1 MDKNYMNI
9 PAEKFKVATGRKL
22 SDKKLA
28 TKPVGYFKDAM
39 IRFSRNK
46 SSVAASIIILF
57 LFLYAI
63 VVPYISNYN
72 VEFRD
77 GYYKMVLPRSKTF
90 AFLGWDGC
98 REQNEAQSGYDYL
111 NSIGQEYGTSAV
123 LKVNERY
130 KDSNGIPFY
139 KLYVDSYEKV
149 GFVYADLSADE
160 YQKLQKYQNDTGI
173 QVIYPLPVYYK
184 TNFVS
189 VGSAA
194 NLWYELADETANTQG
209 LSKYHA
215 DNGDPI
221 YVPAYHTS
229 SNKNRAQYDSLRIE
243 GDNGGADGETWYTYA
258 AKNQTGYRVRVLYK
272 EYYNYKN
279 GFYAQHLLG
288 TNQHG
293 QDIFACLAYGARLSF
308 LLAISV
314 SVINF
319 FIGVI
324 YGAVEGYYGGAVD
337 LILERISDILASI
350 PFIVVATLFKMHL
363 ADKVGPIVSLLF
375 AFVLTG
381 WIGIAHRVRTQFYR
395 FKGQEYV
402 LAARTLGA
410 SDSRLIFRHILP
422 NSLGTI
428 ITSTVLI
435 IPGVI
440 FRESMLSFLG
450 IISLETSGLTSIGTM
465 LSNGQAYLSSFPHI
479 ILFPALFISLLEI
492 SFNLFGNGLRDAFNP
507 SLRGAD
513 E

>member
-1 MDKNYMNI
+1 MDKNYMNL
-9 PAEKFKVATGRKL
+9 PAEKFKVAHDRKL

-46 SSVAASIIILF
+46 SSVIATVIIVF
-57 LFLYAI
+57 LLLYAVI
-63 VVPYISNYN
+63 VPFISNYN

-77 GYYKMVLPRSKTF
+77 GYYRMVLPKCEPL

-111 NSIGQEYGTSAV
+111 SSIGYEYGHSSV
-123 LKVNERY
+123 RKVSERY
-130 KDSNGIPFY
+130 KDSNGLPY
-139 KLYVDSYEKV
+139 YRLYVDSYEKV
-149 GFVYADLSADE
+149 GFVYADLSEQE
-160 YQKLQKYQNDTGI
+160 YFALQDYQNKTGI
-173 QVIYPLPVYYK
+173 QVMYPLPTYYK

-194 NLWYELADETANTQG
+194 NLWYELADETVNSQG
-209 LSKYHA
+209 ASKYHDEEGNPVFVA
-215 DNGDPI
+215 
-221 YVPAYHTS
+221 AYHTS
-229 SNKNRAQYDSLRIE
+229 SNKNRGKYDSIRIE

-258 AKNQTGYRVRVLYK
+258 AKNQTGYHVRLLYK

-279 GFYAQHLLG
+279 GFYATHLLG

-337 LILERISDILASI
+337 LILERISDILASV

-440 FRESMLSFLG
+440 FSESMLSFLG

-465 LSNGQAYLSSFPHI
+465 LSNGQAYLATFPHI
-479 ILFPALFISLLEI
+479 ILFPAIFISLLEI